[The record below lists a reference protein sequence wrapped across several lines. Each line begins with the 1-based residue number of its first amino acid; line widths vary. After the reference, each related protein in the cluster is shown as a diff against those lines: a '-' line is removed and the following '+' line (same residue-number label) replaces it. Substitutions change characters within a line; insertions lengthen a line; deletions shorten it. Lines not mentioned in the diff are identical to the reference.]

1 MKKQRNF
8 KSKQNLPHK
17 VLLTLMTGLLL
28 TGINGTALAENKT
41 VTGEQLNANT
51 IGPGNTV
58 DGDNWNVEV
67 GDGTNP
73 ALYSVSDKNAI
84 SVRDD
89 ATIHINK
96 NATVTNQAVKNLGNF
111 KTGANTIEVR
121 SGSDIVVD
129 GTVRKYGPEN
139 MGEAINVHGGGNK
152 ITVNGSVIS
161 ENSAA
166 IWFQDWKDTG
176 NDSRN
181 TIINNGLIQ
190 RTDGSNVIGTSGGNG
205 IDFTNNGTVDGN
217 LFFANGDDNL
227 TFLPGSTVTGDID
240 GGGGTNTLTLNG
252 DNAIVGGT
260 LNGALKNFNSL
271 TKIGT
276 GIWEITGPLQGF
288 NTVDVREGNLLLSGD
303 NDGFNGK
310 VTVQKDASLT
320 AKAESLPVNNP
331 VTGNIGNVDLTDGG
345 TLVFEQ
351 NDNDAY
357 IGQIVGDGA
366 VVKTGSGTVAL
377 LPQAGANTYSGIT
390 TISGGA
396 LAIKAESALGT
407 NSTVSIHNGGLVADA
422 NLTLT
427 KNINMA
433 SVAGETS
440 IINTNGHD
448 VTVSGEL
455 SGTNA
460 NGAFIKTGAGMLT
473 AANDNNQFRG
483 DVQLEAGAMQIDG
496 SGPQNFSGKVH
507 VLQNAFLQGSGRVA
521 GDVVNAGWLAPGSI
535 NDKFGTFTV
544 GGNYTGQPGGKLS
557 IYSVLGDD
565 TSPTSKLV
573 VEKDTGNIPT
583 NIRVIN
589 QNGNGGYT
597 NKGIMVVEVKGASD
611 PNAFTLAYDY
621 KLPDGTTAIA
631 AGKYLYNLQYDKE
644 NGNWYLKTLLD
655 KDTNPPINPSIP
667 VYEAYPQILLGYM
680 QVDTLEERV
689 GNRKWHLVEDE
700 AATANVKYEEGTWFK
715 TVGLSGKYTAEHSTA
730 APGSKYNVDSW
741 RMQLGYDKILAGK
754 DKATT
759 LVGGLNLQMGQG
771 SGRVKSS
778 AGNGKITSDAK
789 GLGGTLTWYQA
800 NGFYVDTQAQ
810 AIWFDSDISSSSSA
824 YAQQIGGNKG
834 FGYGLSVETGRRL
847 AMHKPNWSWTP
858 QMQLIYSNASFDDF
872 SDVND
877 VSVKHGSADSLQGRL
892 GVAVNYEKSFKKTSD
907 DNYRSVKAYGLLN
920 VYHEFSD
927 GTNVMVAGD
936 NYANKNDP
944 TWLGLAVGGTYN
956 YGKNS
961 QYSLYG
967 EIGISTSAKNFGD
980 SHALRGEV
988 GFRYRF

>member
-1 MKKQRNF
+1 MMKKQRNF

-51 IGPGNTV
+51 IGPGNTAA
-58 DGDNWNVEV
+58 GDNWNVEV
-67 GDGTNP
+67 GNGTDP
-73 ALYSVSDKNAI
+73 TLYGVSDKNAI

-121 SGSDIVVD
+121 SGADIVVD

-152 ITVNGSVIS
+152 ITVNGAVIA
-161 ENSAA
+161 ERSAA

-176 NDSRN
+176 NDNRN
-181 TIINNGLIQ
+181 SVINNGLIQ
-190 RTDGSNVIGTSGGNG
+190 RTDGGNVIGTSGGNG

-227 TFLPGSTVTGDID
+227 TFLPGSKVTGNID

-252 DNAIVGGT
+252 DKAIVGDK
-260 LNGALKNFNSL
+260 LSGALKNFNSL

-288 NTVDVREGNLLLSGD
+288 NKVDVREGSLLLSGD

-366 VVKTGSGTVAL
+366 VIKNGSGTVAL

-396 LAIKAESALGT
+396 LAIKTESALGT
-407 NSTVSIHNGGLVADA
+407 NSAISIHNGGLVADA

-433 SVAGETS
+433 SVASETS

-460 NGAFIKTGAGMLT
+460 NGTFIKTGAGMLT
-473 AANDNNQFRG
+473 AANDNNRFRG

-544 GGNYTGQPGGKLS
+544 GG
-557 IYSVLGDD
+557 
-565 TSPTSKLV
+565 
-573 VEKDTGNIPT
+573 
-583 NIRVIN
+583 
-589 QNGNGGYT
+589 
-597 NKGIMVVEVKGASD
+597 
-611 PNAFTLAYDY
+611 
-621 KLPDGTTAIA
+621 
-631 AGKYLYNLQYDKE
+631 
-644 NGNWYLKTLLD
+644 
-655 KDTNPPINPSIP
+655 
-667 VYEAYPQILLGYM
+667 
-680 QVDTLEERV
+680 
-689 GNRKWHLVEDE
+689 
-700 AATANVKYEEGTWFK
+700 
-715 TVGLSGKYTAEHSTA
+715 
-730 APGSKYNVDSW
+730 
-741 RMQLGYDKILAGK
+741 
-754 DKATT
+754 
-759 LVGGLNLQMGQG
+759 
-771 SGRVKSS
+771 
-778 AGNGKITSDAK
+778 
-789 GLGGTLTWYQA
+789 TLTWYQA

-810 AIWFDSDISSSSSA
+810 AVWFDSDISSSSSA
-824 YAQQIGGNKG
+824 YGRQIDGNKG

-858 QMQLIYSNASFDDF
+858 QMQLVYSNANFDDF
-872 SDVND
+872 SDVTGVD
-877 VSVKHGSADSLQGRL
+877 VKSGSADSLQGRL
-892 GVAVNYEKSFKKTSD
+892 GIAVNYEKSFKKPSD
-907 DNYRSVKAYGLLN
+907 DNYRNVKAYGLLN
-920 VYHEFSD
+920 LYHEFHD
-927 GTNVMVAGD
+927 GTNVIVAGD

-944 TWLGLAVGGTYN
+944 TWLGLSVGGTYN

-967 EIGISTSAKNFGD
+967 EVGISTSAKNFGD
-980 SHALRGEV
+980 SHVLRGEV